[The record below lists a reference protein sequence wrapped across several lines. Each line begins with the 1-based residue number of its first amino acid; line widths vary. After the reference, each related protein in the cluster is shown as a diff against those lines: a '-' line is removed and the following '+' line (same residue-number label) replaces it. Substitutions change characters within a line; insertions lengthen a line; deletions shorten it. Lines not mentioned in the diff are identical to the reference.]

1 MRKIIVD
8 YQKLNIEVLDLLI
21 ATYPD
26 GYGDEDIISYRNA
39 EGEIIECV
47 RVNSED
53 TIYLVKISKRLVLA
67 MEDHGEDTDEDE
79 NEDDLGDSDDAFS
92 TDELDIQTD
101 ESDEDS
107 DDY

>member
-1 MRKIIVD
+1 MKKIIVD
-8 YQKLNIEVLDLLI
+8 YQKLNADVLDLLI
-21 ATYPD
+21 ADYPD

-53 TIYLVKISKRLVLA
+53 TIYLVKVSKRLVLA
-67 MEDHGEDTDEDE
+67 MEDHGDDSDEDE
-79 NEDDLGDSDDAFS
+79 NEDDLDESDDAFS
-92 TDELDIQTD
+92 TDELDIQSD
-101 ESDEDS
+101 ESNEDS